1 MTQNAINYPAV
12 HSTCLTLS
20 FLIYRQKIATPF
32 FQQILTKF
40 MDSSTL
46 MSLATFAMVTAFTPG
61 PNNVMLAAS
70 GANFGFRRT
79 LPHIFGIVIGFCSL
93 VLAAGFGLAQLFALL
108 PWLYDSL
115 KIISFLFLLYLAWK
129 IGSAGR
135 TTTKNKDKPLSFV
148 QAASFQLINPKGI
161 TVIISSVTAYTSTA
175 ENVGTEV
182 TILFFVFAIFT
193 VCATC
198 AWTAFGTGIARL
210 LKSQSRLRKFNI
222 TMASLLVASLLPP
235 MLEPALIN

>member
-1 MTQNAINYPAV
+1 M
-12 HSTCLTLS
+12 
-20 FLIYRQKIATPF
+20 

-46 MSLATFAMVTAFTPG
+46 ISLATFAMVTAFTPG

-79 LPHIFGIVIGFCSL
+79 LPHIFGILVGFCSL
-93 VLAAGFGLAQLFALL
+93 VLAAGLGFARLFAML
-108 PWLYDSL
+108 PWLYDLL

-135 TTTKNKDKPLSFV
+135 TTTKDKDKPLSFV

-161 TVIISSVTAYTSTA
+161 MVIISSVSAYTSTA
-175 ENVGTEV
+175 ENVGAEV
-182 TILFFVFAIFT
+182 AILLFIFAIVTF
-193 VCATC
+193 CATC
-198 AWTAFGTGIARL
+198 TWTVFGTGISQL
-210 LKSQSRLRKFNI
+210 LTSHTRLRRFNL
-222 TMASLLVASLLPP
+222 TMALQLVASLLPSI
-235 MLEPALIN
+235 LEPALMK